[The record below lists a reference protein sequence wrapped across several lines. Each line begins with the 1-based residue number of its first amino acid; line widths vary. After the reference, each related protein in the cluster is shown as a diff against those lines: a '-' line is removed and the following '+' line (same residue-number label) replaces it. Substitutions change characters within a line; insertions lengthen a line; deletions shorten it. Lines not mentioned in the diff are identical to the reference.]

1 MTHINTRPI
10 GKTGAQVSE
19 LGLGCAPLGDLFVAL
34 SEAQAQA
41 TLQGAWDAGVRFY
54 DTSPFYGYGK
64 SEHRLGTFLRQQPR
78 SEFMVSTKV
87 GRVLRAARNWQ
98 KFKPESF
105 VGGLPF
111 EFDVDFTYDGIMRS
125 VEDSLQ
131 RLSLP
136 SVDFLVIHDLDL
148 YFHKTEAR
156 VNAWL
161 NQLCT
166 SGWRALDELRRT
178 GFIKGVGAGINELGL
193 IPKFLD
199 LVDLDFVLVAYGYN
213 LLIQD
218 MLDHDF
224 PLLQKHGVNVIGGA
238 VFASGILATGAV
250 PGAKFFYADA
260 SEEMLAKTRRIE
272 AICKKHDVPLRAA
285 AMQFLLANPLF
296 SSIIPGAIAP
306 EHVQS
311 NVAMVQRSIPMG
323 FWAELKRDGLLR
335 EDAPTP

>member
-1 MTHINTRPI
+1 MNSIHTRTI

-19 LGLGCAPLGDLFVAL
+19 LGLGCAPLGDLFEAI
-34 SEAQAQA
+34 SESQAQA

-78 SEFMVSTKV
+78 NDFMVSTKV
-87 GRVLRAARNWQ
+87 GRVFRAARNWQ
-98 KFKPESF
+98 NFDRSTF

-111 EFDVDFTYDGIMRS
+111 EFAVDFTYDGIMRS

-136 SVDFLVIHDLDL
+136 SIDFLVIHDLDL

-161 NQLCT
+161 NQLYT

-213 LLIQD
+213 LLKQD

-224 PLLQKHGVNVIGGA
+224 PLCQKHNVSVIVGA

-250 PGAKFFYADA
+250 PGAKFFYAPAD
-260 SEEMLAKTRRIE
+260 EEILAKTRRIE
-272 AICKKHDVPLRAA
+272 ALCQRHNVPLRAA
-285 AMQFLLANPLF
+285 ALHFLLANPIV
-296 SSIIPGAIAP
+296 SAIIPGAIAP

-311 NVAMVQRSIPMG
+311 NVKLLQQSIPSA
-323 FWAELKRDGLLR
+323 FWQEMKAEGLLR